1 MTIYVNAKRVI
12 FRTKIINFMGLKM
25 QAEQRLTKPA
35 QPIFLKHIAI
45 PHEHGS
51 WVFLF
56 SPMLIGLFAGEK
68 FTGASLL
75 LITGSLA
82 AFMMRQP
89 ITIMVKILS
98 KRRPRSEMS
107 IAFIWIGIYGVIGL
121 ASLVGL
127 VLMGYSSLLYL
138 AVPAVPVYSWQ
149 LWLVS
154 KRSERRQPVVEIL
167 GCGVLGLVAPAAY
180 WVGIGHYDPTG
191 WLLWGLV
198 WLQAV
203 VSIYY
208 AYLRLEQRTWKE
220 VPPFSQRWQ
229 AGRVVVLSAT
239 AAMILVGL
247 LAVIALV
254 PPLLPLAYGIQWI
267 ETLYGTFTPAVKV
280 KPTIIG
286 VRQLVVSSLF
296 TLVFILSWTLS

>member
-1 MTIYVNAKRVI
+1 
-12 FRTKIINFMGLKM
+12 M
-25 QAEQRLTKPA
+25 QVEQRLTKPA

-45 PHEHGS
+45 PNEHGS

-56 SPMLIGLFAGEK
+56 SPMLIGLFAGGQ

-75 LITGSLA
+75 LITGALA

-89 ITIMVKILS
+89 ITIMVKIFS

-107 IAFIWIGIYGVIGL
+107 VAFIWIGIYGVIGL
-121 ASLVGL
+121 VSLIGL
-127 VLMGYSSLLYL
+127 ILMGYSALLYL
-138 AVPAVPVYSWQ
+138 AIPAVPVYGWQ

-180 WVGIGHYDPTG
+180 WVGIGHYDPMG

-208 AYLRLEQRTWKE
+208 AYLRLEQRVWKE
-220 VPPFSQRWQ
+220 VPQVRQRWQ
-229 AGRVVVLSAT
+229 TGRVVVLSAT
-239 AAMILVGL
+239 AAMILVGV
-247 LAVIALV
+247 LAVVQLV
-254 PPLLPLAYGIQWI
+254 PALLPLAYGIQWV
-267 ETLYGTFTPAVKV
+267 ETIYGTLKPAVKI

-286 VRQLVVSSLF
+286 IRQLIVSSLF
-296 TLVFILSWTLS
+296 TIAFILSWTLS